1 MVKNQPIKTFISG
14 LDIMDK
20 FRDFLNYS
28 FELTDKI
35 HIDVKTILFLLFIL
49 VLTNT
54 ILKITK
60 KVFKKRLNDE
70 DKDKFT
76 GVFSF
81 LQYFIYIIVIIIGLE
96 SSGVQV
102 SVLLAGS
109 AALLVGLGLG
119 LQTLFQDIISGIF
132 ILLDKTLSVN
142 DIVEIEGKIGKIEE
156 IKLRTT
162 RAVTID
168 DKVLVIPNHK
178 FLTESL
184 FNWTQ
189 NGVQTTEEVTVGV
202 AYGSDV
208 QLVKQILLEVAG
220 NHTQILKVNPPAVL
234 FNDFGDSALQFKLL
248 FSLKNSYAHM
258 RIKSDLRFEID
269 KKFRE
274 NNIQI
279 PFPQRDVH
287 IINEK

>member
-220 NHTQILKVNPPAVL
+220 NHPQILKVNPPAVL

>member
-208 QLVKQILLEVAG
+208 QLVKQILLEVAE
-220 NHTQILKVNPPAVL
+220 NHPQILKVNPPAVL

>member
-220 NHTQILKVNPPAVL
+220 NHPQILKVNPPAVL

-258 RIKSDLRFEID
+258 RIKSDLRFEIE